1 MRVQQVLAIILFL
14 FLLFLSACSN
24 EKEIQTITSNN
35 SNSVSFTVTDMYCA
49 SCPFVVESAINKVD
63 GVNNVI
69 IETKGTEGTVTVS
82 YDDVKTDIKIIQES
96 VLDLGYG
103 VK

>member
-1 MRVQQVLAIILFL
+1 
-14 FLLFLSACSN
+14 
-24 EKEIQTITSNN
+24 
-35 SNSVSFTVTDMYCA
+35 MYCA